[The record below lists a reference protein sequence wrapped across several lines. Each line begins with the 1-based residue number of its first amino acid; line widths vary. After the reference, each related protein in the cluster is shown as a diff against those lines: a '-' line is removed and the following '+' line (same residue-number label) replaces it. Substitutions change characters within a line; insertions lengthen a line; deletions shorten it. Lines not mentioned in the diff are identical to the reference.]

1 MELETRIGFISD
13 LDKNSPLKSAEI
25 GRKKNP
31 QIFTSKGDSGSP
43 QNSLKNAKEQQIPC
57 W

>member
-13 LDKNSPLKSAEI
+13 LDKNSSLKSAEI